1 MWRYGGF
8 KVARYPRE
16 DVRKSLLTTLLLLPL
31 AVPATAG
38 AATRWVVPGGGW
50 GHGIGLS
57 QYGAYGMAKDGKN
70 YRQILAHYYT
80 DTEISQADTKT
91 IRVLLQSNRGSVSFT
106 GAARAG
112 DSKLNPE
119 RTYVARARVGK
130 VEVRD
135 NRGRRVGTFG
145 APVSVRSA
153 GTFRLGGTAGNGVT
167 NGSYH
172 DDLEIRPSAG
182 GGLTAVNA
190 VSLDEYV
197 QGVVPGEMPSSWHPE
212 ALKAQSIAARSYAL
226 VTDKGGEVFDQYPD
240 TRSQVY
246 RGIVGEVP
254 STNNAVRATAGQ
266 VVKYNGKVAVTYFF
280 STSGGHTENI
290 ENVWG
295 GNPVPYLKGVPD
307 PGDKGSPRHRWKFTF
322 TNGQMNAKLR
332 RYLKGRLKSIKIR
345 KRGVSPRIVSADVI
359 GTRGRTRV
367 TGSTL
372 RQALG
377 VHDNWMRF
385 KKVSTSATRKTNSRA
400 KQGLGSLVFGGGRG
414 VVGVIEPARR
424 GDKVYVERRDRR
436 GKWRRAAV
444 GRIGKGGAYR
454 VAVRH
459 RGVYRVKS
467 GGIVG
472 PSVRVR

>member
-1 MWRYGGF
+1 MRAYSGF
-8 KVARYPRE
+8 KVARYPRG
-16 DVRKSLLTTLLLLPL
+16 DVRKTLLTTLLIALL
-31 AVPATAG
+31 AAPASAD

-50 GHGIGLS
+50 GHGIGMS
-57 QYGAYGMAKDGKN
+57 QYGAFGMAKEGKG
-70 YRQILAHYYT
+70 YREILAHYYT
-80 DTEISQADTKT
+80 GTEISQADTKT

-106 GAARAG
+106 GAAGAG
-112 DSKLNPE
+112 DSKLDPKK
-119 RTYVARARVGK
+119 TYVARARVGQ
-130 VEVRD
+130 VELRD
-135 NRGRRVGTFG
+135 NDGKKVGSFG
-145 APVSVRSA
+145 PPLAVRSA

-172 DDLEIRPSAG
+172 DDLELRPSAG

-246 RGIVGEVP
+246 RGITAEVP
-254 STNNAVRATAGQ
+254 STNNAVRATAGE
-266 VVKYNGKVAVTYFF
+266 VVKHDGKVAVTYFF

-322 TNGQMNAKLR
+322 TNSQMNAKLR

-345 KRGVSPRIVSADVI
+345 QRGVSPRIVSADVI
-359 GTRGRTRV
+359 GTRGSTRV
-367 TGSTL
+367 TGTNL

-385 KKVSTSATRKTNSRA
+385 KKVSTSATRKTSSRA

-436 GKWRRAAV
+436 GKWRRAAT
-444 GRIGKGGAYR
+444 GKLGSGGAYR
-454 VAVRH
+454 VPVRE
-459 RGVYRVKS
+459 RGLYRVKS
-467 GGIVG
+467 GGVTG
-472 PSVRVR
+472 PAVRVR